1 MAVNRKGLGR
11 GLDALLGD
19 YAATPPEG
27 VIQAD
32 VYLIDT
38 NLDQPRKH
46 FDEERLRELASSIER
61 HGMVQPI
68 IVRKRGERYSIVA
81 GERRYRAARLA
92 GMTRVPVLVKDFD
105 EAEVHEVALVENL
118 QRENLNPMEEA
129 AAIRFLMQQHDLTQE
144 EVSRRLGKSRPVIA
158 NSLRLLNLPEDV
170 QKLVRDGELSSG
182 HARAVAG
189 VKNEAKQK
197 ALASDAVKFG
207 WSVREV
213 ENKTAA
219 INNAEL
225 FPHARE
231 ENAPKRP
238 RQTPDM
244 FEAQERLREKLG
256 TKVAIEGTEKRGRLT
271 VEYYSRDALE
281 WLYNALMR
289 DGENGTE

>member
-1 MAVNRKGLGR
+1 MAVNKKGLGR

-19 YAATPPEG
+19 YTAAPPEG

-32 VYLIDT
+32 IYLIDT
-38 NLDQPRKH
+38 NVDQPRKN
-46 FDEERLRELASSIER
+46 FDEERLRELASSIAR

-68 IVRKRGERYSIVA
+68 IVRKLGERYSIVA

-92 GMTRVPVLVKDFD
+92 GLSHVPVIIKEFD
-105 EAEVHEVALVENL
+105 DVEVHEVALVENL

-144 EVSRRLGKSRPVIA
+144 EVSQRLGKSRPVIA

-170 QKLVRDGELSSG
+170 QRLVREGELSSG

-189 VKNEAKQK
+189 IRDEAKLRC
-197 ALASDAVKFG
+197 LAFDAARYG
-207 WSVREV
+207 WSVRDV
-213 ENKTAA
+213 EHKVAA
-219 INNAEL
+219 LNVKE
-225 FPHARE
+225 
-231 ENAPKRP
+231 APGVPQEPIKKRV

-256 TKVAIEGTEKRGRLT
+256 TKVAIEGTEKRGKLT
-271 VEYYSRDALE
+271 IEYYSRDALE
-281 WLYNALMR
+281 WLYSALMQ
-289 DGENGTE
+289 DEEK

>member
-19 YAATPPEG
+19 YGAEPPEG

-32 VYLIDT
+32 IYLIDT
-38 NLDQPRKH
+38 NADQPRKT

-68 IVRKRGERYSIVA
+68 IVRRNGERYTIVA

-92 GMTRVPVLVKDFD
+92 GMARVPVIVKDFD

-144 EVSRRLGKSRPVIA
+144 EVSQRLGKSRPVIA

-170 QKLVRDGELSSG
+170 QKFVRDGELSSG
-182 HARAVAG
+182 HARAIAG
-189 VKNEAKQK
+189 LKDEGKQK
-197 ALASDAVKFG
+197 SIASDAVKFG
-207 WSVREV
+207 WSVRDV
-213 ENKTAA
+213 ENKTAS
-219 INNAEL
+219 INNAAL
-225 FPHARE
+225 YPHAPKDE
-231 ENAPKRP
+231 KEPKRP
-238 RQTPDM
+238 KQNADM
-244 FEAQERLREKLG
+244 YSAQENLREKLG
-256 TKVAIEGTEKRGRLT
+256 TKVTIEGTEKRGKITL
-271 VEYYSRDALE
+271 EYYTRESLE
-281 WLYNALMR
+281 WLYELLMQ
-289 DGENGTE
+289 G